1 MYSGKQAVCDQLAHG
16 PMDKIILQLV
26 DSFKELSLPVRSIQ
40 LDDWCESGNAGPFCH
55 SWTAVQDG
63 SCVRVAASLVTDS
76 ELLQTLEQG
85 TMERATP
92 TRTATTTCACVS

>member
-40 LDDWCESGNAGPFCH
+40 LDDWCESGNAALCRWQPKPALAH
-55 SWTAVQDG
+55 
-63 SCVRVAASLVTDS
+63 
-76 ELLQTLEQG
+76 E
-85 TMERATP
+85 
-92 TRTATTTCACVS
+92 